1 MNILHFH
8 EKLIENYK
16 RYIQSF
22 INIKDPV
29 IREFVDK
36 EIQDKRLWPEPLIQF
51 NPTFEK
57 GKTIEE
63 LTKSGIIHPELNKI
77 FTGYQLYRHQSEA
90 IELGADGND
99 FVVTS
104 GTGSG
109 KSLTF
114 LVTIFN
120 KILNQGIALQDKTT
134 AVIVYPMNALINSQ
148 FKAINDL
155 KTKYEE
161 QFKTNFP
168 IKFGQFTGQEDE
180 VTRDEMRA
188 NPPHIILTNYMMLE
202 LLMTRGGR
210 DVDIRNNFLANV
222 KYLVFDEL
230 HTYRGRQGA
239 DVAMLIRRVRSM
251 AQNPITTIGTSA
263 TMIASETSTLL
274 EQKVE
279 VARIA
284 SLIFG
289 KSISDTQV
297 VNEYLVRSLGEGI
310 EITPAIVRS
319 TVSIPVSTNGTTRDL

>member
-8 EKLIENYK
+8 QHLIENYK
-16 RYIQSF
+16 KYIRSF

-29 IREFVDK
+29 IREFVDR
-36 EIQDKRLWPEPLIQF
+36 EIQNKKLWPEPLIQF

-63 LTKSGIIHPELNKI
+63 LSRTGKIHPELNKI
-77 FTGYQLYRHQSEA
+77 FSGYQLYRHQSEA
-90 IELGADGND
+90 IELGSEGKD
-99 FVVTS
+99 FIVTS

-120 KILNQGIALQDKTT
+120 DILKRGTEANDKTT

-161 QFKTNFP
+161 KYGSEFP
-168 IKFGQFTGQEDE
+168 IRFGQFTGQEDE
-180 VTRDEMRA
+180 ETREGMRN
-188 NPPHIILTNYMMLE
+188 NPPHILLTNYMMLE

-210 DVDIRNNFLANV
+210 DIEIRNNFLSNARF
-222 KYLVFDEL
+222 LVFDEL

-239 DVAMLIRRVRSM
+239 DVAMLIRRIRSL
-251 AQNPITTIGTSA
+251 ARNEIISIGTSA
-263 TMIASETSTLL
+263 TMI
-274 EQKVE
+274 
-279 VARIA
+279 
-284 SLIFG
+284 
-289 KSISDTQV
+289 
-297 VNEYLVRSLGEGI
+297 
-310 EITPAIVRS
+310 
-319 TVSIPVSTNGTTRDL
+319 